1 MILSIIIN
9 WYQSLFFFWRFAV
22 GGYSIVLIA
31 RKESSLQPVQKEL
44 EQQGHTGYFY
54 SLSYICLSIY
64 VFYSVALSI
73 TGDASDISSLKN
85 AFNTIRT
92 KFGSDP
98 EVLLYNPSV
107 YQRSKLNILFC
118 IHVIFCIL
126 RKYFGLET
134 WRTSRITE

>member
-1 MILSIIIN
+1 MSIN
-9 WYQSLFFFWRFAV
+9 
-22 GGYSIVLIA
+22 
-31 RKESSLQPVQKEL
+31 
-44 EQQGHTGYFY
+44 
-54 SLSYICLSIY
+54 IY

-92 KFGSDP
+92 KFGYDP

-107 YQRSKLNILFC
+107 YQRSKLNILF
-118 IHVIFCIL
+118 FMSMLSLLLL

-134 WRTSRITE
+134 